1 VIFYTTSFAA
11 SRILHDGVLG
21 AELAGD
27 MLLEDGVLADMKG
40 EPSAAILRKSLDKF
54 KESRGR
60 MNDLY
65 AKLDEMRAI
74 NDSKE
79 GLPEYDSALRKILE
93 DHAPLERVS
102 LRHVRFSNVALGHPV
117 LENNKPFGR
126 NMGEILA
133 SIQEDLLILQKQ
145 LDELIQAFTD
155 VLPVAERGGFA
166 AMVLSGRAAF
176 PEKVL
181 RNAELSMVFAQFV
194 DRACTATIAA
204 DMLVYPRGLEWLLE
218 PSKK

>member
-1 VIFYTTSFAA
+1 
-11 SRILHDGVLG
+11 
-21 AELAGD
+21 

-40 EPSAAILRKSLDKF
+40 EPSSEYLRQSRAKF
-54 KESRGR
+54 KESRAR
-60 MNDLY
+60 MDDLY
-65 AKLDEMRAI
+65 AKLDELRAI

-93 DHAPLERVS
+93 DHPPLERVT
-102 LRHVRFSNVALGHPV
+102 LRNVRFSNVALGNPV
-117 LENNKPFGR
+117 PENWKPFGR
-126 NMGEILA
+126 DMGEILA

-145 LDELIQAFTD
+145 LDELIVAFTD
-155 VLPVAERGGFA
+155 VLPVSEMGGLA
-166 AMVLSGRAAF
+166 AMVLSGRSAF

-181 RNAELSMVFAQFV
+181 RNADLSMVFAQFV